1 MYIYSLI
8 IKSPVRPVV
17 KENHI
22 EESEI
27 KWQPGVYWPRTG
39 RRGWE
44 LRFTGL
50 RREEGGIPME
60 RLERHELLALLNQ
73 KEMETLSSASGVV
86 NLREGEKVYS
96 EGMPAS
102 HFFVLLKG
110 RVELRR
116 PTKGGPSLLVEDLL
130 NGSIFGVSSL
140 TGTERYLLNAEC
152 VEDSEVLKVEGRVL
166 RRILDDNPLVGYTI
180 QRRVSQVFFKR
191 YVYAME
197 RLETIMQAMPLGRT

>member
-1 MYIYSLI
+1 
-8 IKSPVRPVV
+8 
-17 KENHI
+17 
-22 EESEI
+22 
-27 KWQPGVYWPRTG
+27 VY
-39 RRGWE
+39 
-44 LRFTGL
+44 TGL
-50 RREEGGIPME
+50 EPGGVLAIE
-60 RLERHELLALLNQ
+60 KLEKHELFELLNP
-73 KEMETLSSASGVV
+73 KEIETLSSASGVV
-86 NLREGEKVYS
+86 KLKEGEKIYS

-130 NGSIFGVSSL
+130 QGSIFGVSSL

-152 VEDSEVLKVEGRVL
+152 VEDSEVLKVEGRAL
-166 RRILDDNPLVGYTI
+166 RHILDENHVVGYAI

-191 YVYAME
+191 YVCAME